1 MIDAILYRD
10 IVKAVNN
17 QFSERPKRMAF
28 FDGVTPASS
37 KAMADINAKIRK
49 KSLVAVLF
57 CNPNS
62 QFCRGEI
69 LDSLSYFH
77 HRSKE
82 HIDIFCCGY
91 GAYWPEN
98 KYPDLKVVTTIDGAD
113 WSYSDSSFVAAL
125 EDFES
130 KTKWRYSG
138 ENELL
143 LLDVSP
149 STNPDDLN
157 INSAIVCNLEQM
169 KKDGAFSS
177 VRALFESIIRYAA
190 SDKAGDA
197 WGFSDQKGIEVA
209 SSFLKDAIL
218 GLLPKPLQS
227 SYLKAENFAIKQ
239 I

>member
-1 MIDAILYRD
+1 MIDAILYKD

-17 QFSERPKRMAF
+17 QFLEHPKRIAF
-28 FDGVTPASS
+28 FDGVSPASS
-37 KAMADINAKIRK
+37 KAMADINAKTLKR
-49 KSLVAVLF
+49 SLAAVLF

-62 QFCRGEI
+62 QFCKSEI
-69 LDSLSYFH
+69 LESLSYFH

-91 GAYWPEN
+91 GAYWPQD
-98 KYPDLKVVTTIDGAD
+98 KYPDLKVVTNIDGVN
-113 WSYSDSSFVAAL
+113 WSYSDNSFVAAL
-125 EDFES
+125 EGFES

-149 STNPDDLN
+149 SSDPDELN
-157 INSAIVCNLEQM
+157 INSALVCNLEQM
-169 KKDGAFSS
+169 KKDEAFTS

-190 SDKAGDA
+190 NDKGGA
-197 WGFSDQKGIEVA
+197 WGFSDQKGMDVA
-209 SSFLKDAIL
+209 SSFLKDAFL
-218 GLLPKPLQS
+218 GLLPKSLQS
-227 SYLKAENFAIKQ
+227 SYRKAESYAVKQ